1 MTGNA
6 DDMPDPA
13 VEAPV
18 PPAEVVIV
26 GRFNEQ
32 DGYSVHRSAGARN
45 WLLTATLHGHG
56 RFRHGGVSVSAGAGD
71 LVLLGPA
78 VLQSYAAVGSWSF
91 WWAHFQ
97 LRTALRAKLQAHQVG
112 PALYVLRDLPAHV
125 RSRIAETF
133 RQVHA
138 DARWSGHEPAPATEP
153 ATPATTA
160 VPASRD
166 LAVNGIESVLLLA
179 LAAAG
184 DPADPIDPR
193 VRLAQSRMLADPA
206 GPHTVATLAAGVALS
221 PSRFAHLF
229 AAHTGESPMQAL
241 HGARLEHAA
250 RLLEATDLDVGRI
263 ARASGFASPFHFSR
277 AFKARYGVPP
287 SAYQRTVAKNA
298 AMSSAN

>member
-1 MTGNA
+1 MLGNA
-6 DDMPDPA
+6 DDMPETA
-13 VEAPV
+13 VETPV

-26 GRFNEQ
+26 GRFDEQ
-32 DGYSVHRSAGARN
+32 DGYSVHRSAGTRN

-56 RFRHGGVSVSAGAGD
+56 RFRQGGVSVSAGAGD

-78 VLQSYAAVGSWSF
+78 VQQSYSAAGPWSF

-97 LRTALRAKLQAHQVG
+97 LRTALRARLQAHQVG
-112 PALYVLRDLPAHV
+112 PRTYVLRDLPAHV
-125 RSRIAETF
+125 RSRIAATF
-133 RQVHA
+133 GQAHA
-138 DARWSGHEPAPATEP
+138 DARWSGHEPAPAGAP
-153 ATPATTA
+153 GTPATTA
-160 VPASRD
+160 LPASRD

-193 VRLAQSRMLADPA
+193 VRRAQSLLLADPA

-229 AAHTGESPMQAL
+229 AAQTGESPMQAL

-263 ARASGFASPFHFSR
+263 SRASGFASPFHFSR

-287 SAYQRTVAKNA
+287 SHYRR
-298 AMSSAN
+298 S